1 MFFKRLNGKCQVRQ
15 IKGNNEMKKITILG
29 LSLSLA
35 FSLCSCS
42 QSQSKGYLVIVGS
55 SRPKKIMK
63 RFVELTER
71 RGGGKI
77 VVFPMA
83 SSVPVETGPYEI
95 ERLKEAG
102 ARDVEFH
109 ILTREQALDEGNAGI
124 LDGADGIWFSG
135 GDQTRLTA
143 ALGDTPVHRKLL
155 EIYNGGG
162 VIGGAS
168 AGAAVMSEIM
178 ITGEENRQTD
188 ESSYGFEI
196 IEAAN
201 IVNTPGFGFIKS
213 AIIDQHF
220 VRRIRHNRLISL
232 VAENPQLLGIGIDES
247 TAIIVTP
254 NDTFEVEGAANVI
267 VYDMSQAAVH
277 IDSDQAISA
286 HNGTMHILKAG
297 DWFDLKAKKPIGP
310 K

>member
-1 MFFKRLNGKCQVRQ
+1 M
-15 IKGNNEMKKITILG
+15 KGNNEMKKIVILVF
-29 LSLSLA
+29 SLLA
-35 FSLCSCS
+35 AFFLCSCS
-42 QSQSKGYLVIVGS
+42 HSQSKGYLVIVGS

-83 SSVPVETGPYEI
+83 SSVPAETGPYEI
-95 ERLKEAG
+95 KQLKEAG
-102 ARDVEFH
+102 ARDVEYH
-109 ILTREQALDEGNAGI
+109 VLTREQALDEENAGI

-135 GDQTRLTA
+135 GDQTRLTE
-143 ALGDTPVHRKLL
+143 ALGNTPIHRKLL
-155 EIYNGGG
+155 EIYKGGG
-162 VIGGAS
+162 VIGGSS

-178 ITGEENRQTD
+178 ITGEEKRQVD
-188 ESSYGFEI
+188 ESSYGFEV

-201 IVNTPGFGFIKS
+201 IVHTPGFGFIKS

-232 VAENPQLLGIGIDES
+232 VAENPLLLGIGIDES

-254 NDTFEVEGAANVI
+254 NDTFEVDGAGNVI
-267 VYDMSQAAVH
+267 IYDLSQAAVH
-277 IDSDQAISA
+277 IDDDRAIRA

-297 DWFDLKAKKPIGP
+297 DWFDLKAKKVTGP

>member
-1 MFFKRLNGKCQVRQ
+1 
-15 IKGNNEMKKITILG
+15 MKKILV
-29 LSLSLA
+29 LVFSLLPA
-35 FSLCSCS
+35 FFLCSCS

-83 SSVPVETGPYEI
+83 SSVPAETGPYEI
-95 ERLKEAG
+95 ERLKAAG
-102 ARDVEFH
+102 ARNVEYH
-109 ILTREQALDEGNAGI
+109 ILTREQALDEKNAGI

-143 ALGDTPVHRKLL
+143 ALGDTPIHRGLL

-162 VIGGAS
+162 VIGGSS

-178 ITGEENRQTD
+178 ITGEEKREVD

-196 IEAAN
+196 IKAAN
-201 IVNTPGFGFIKS
+201 IVHTPGFGFIKS

-254 NDTFEVEGAANVI
+254 DDTFEVDGAGNVI
-267 VYDMSQAAVH
+267 VYDLTEAKVD
-277 IDSDQAISA
+277 IDSEQAIRA
-286 HNGTMHILKAG
+286 YNGTMHILKAG
-297 DWFDLKAKKPIGP
+297 DWFDLKDKKVIAP